1 MGDLSAQ
8 PPSVAKVAAAV
19 GKFGP
24 RAELNWAKHA
34 RCKTAIDKGN
44 QMIVRDQP
52 SSFKLFFIMQGSV
65 VPKILSRIIGV
76 ALLSVIVLLVD
87 QHVATLPHISI
98 QAMGIFGV
106 ALSLFLGFRNNA
118 AYDRWWEARKLWGSM
133 IADVRNLG
141 RHLCIFVGKGSERE
155 HILSCAVAFAHLH
168 RGFLRNV
175 DVRADIV
182 AWIGEEKSTAMIARA
197 NPADA
202 ALRSMA
208 DQTSKLS
215 EQDAISGFGLMTISQ
230 TLSSLALAQAG
241 CERIVTTPLPFV
253 YSLLVRRTTYLYC
266 GLLPFALIDATNWF
280 APVFA
285 AVVAYVFFG
294 LQAVTNELELPFRNV
309 QNGLPLDAMCRV
321 IEISVSEALDRP
333 APSALNATNYV
344 LT

>member
-1 MGDLSAQ
+1 
-8 PPSVAKVAAAV
+8 
-19 GKFGP
+19 
-24 RAELNWAKHA
+24 
-34 RCKTAIDKGN
+34 
-44 QMIVRDQP
+44 MIVREHP
-52 SSFKLFFIMQGSV
+52 SSLQLFFIMQGSV
-65 VPKILSRIIGV
+65 VPKLLGKIIIV
-76 ALLSVIVLLVD
+76 ALLSVLVLVVD
-87 QHVATLPHISI
+87 EHVVMLPHISI
-98 QAMGIFGV
+98 PAMGIFGV

-118 AYDRWWEARKLWGSM
+118 AYDRWWEARKLWGFM

-141 RHLCIFVGKGSERE
+141 RHMSIFVGKGEERTQM
-155 HILSCAVAFAHLH
+155 LSCVVAFAHLH

-182 AWIGEEKSTAMIARA
+182 DWIGDEKSAAMLARE

-202 ALRSMA
+202 ALQSMA
-208 DQTSKLS
+208 EHIGKLA
-215 EQDAISGFGLMTISQ
+215 EKDGISGFGQMAISQ

-266 GLLPFALIDATNWF
+266 WLLPFALIESTSWF

-309 QNGLPLDAMCRV
+309 QNGLPLDALCRV
-321 IEISVSEALDRP
+321 IEISVCEALDRQPPLAWP
-333 APSALNATNYV
+333 AANHV

>member
-1 MGDLSAQ
+1 
-8 PPSVAKVAAAV
+8 
-19 GKFGP
+19 
-24 RAELNWAKHA
+24 
-34 RCKTAIDKGN
+34 
-44 QMIVRDQP
+44 MIVRDHP
-52 SSFKLFFIMQGSV
+52 SSLQLFFVMQGSV
-65 VPKILSRIIGV
+65 VQKILGKVIGI
-76 ALLSVIVLLVD
+76 ALLSATILLVD
-87 QHVATLPHISI
+87 QHVGTLPHISI
-98 QAMGIFGV
+98 AAMGIFGV

-118 AYDRWWEARKLWGSM
+118 AYDRWWEARKLWGSI

-141 RHLCIFVGKGSERE
+141 RHMCMFVGRGVDRE
-155 HILSCAVAFAHLH
+155 NILSCAVAFAHLH
-168 RGFLRNV
+168 RGFLRDV

-182 AWIGEEKSTAMIARA
+182 NWVGVEMASAMIARK

-208 DQTSKLS
+208 EQIEKLI
-215 EQDAISGFGLMTISQ
+215 ERDAINGFGQMTISQ
-230 TLSSLALAQAG
+230 TLSSMARAQAG

-266 GLLPFALIDATNWF
+266 WLLPFALIEATSWF

-294 LQAVTNELELPFRNV
+294 LQEVTNELELPFHNI

-321 IEISVSEALDRP
+321 IEISVSEALNRCPPDYL
-333 APSALNATNYV
+333 AATNHV

>member
-1 MGDLSAQ
+1 
-8 PPSVAKVAAAV
+8 
-19 GKFGP
+19 
-24 RAELNWAKHA
+24 
-34 RCKTAIDKGN
+34 
-44 QMIVRDQP
+44 MIVRDPP
-52 SSFKLFFIMQGSV
+52 STLQLFFVVQGSV
-65 VPKILSRIIGV
+65 VPKILGKIIGIAV
-76 ALLSVIVLLVD
+76 LSLIVLLID
-87 QHVATLPHISI
+87 RHATSMPQISI
-98 QAMGIFGV
+98 AAMGIFGV

-118 AYDRWWEARKLWGSM
+118 AYDRWWEARKLWGVM

-141 RHLCIFVGKGSERE
+141 RHMSVFVGEGGDRE
-155 HILSCAVAFAHLH
+155 YLLSYAVAFAHLH

-175 DVRADIV
+175 QVRAEIV
-182 AWIGEEKSTAMIARA
+182 GWVGEPAADTLIARQ

-202 ALRSMA
+202 ALRAMA
-208 DQTSKLS
+208 ARMRQLGQHDG
-215 EQDAISGFGLMTISQ
+215 ISGFGQMTISQ

-266 GLLPFALIDATNWF
+266 LLLPFALIEATGWF
-280 APVFA
+280 APLFA

-321 IEISVSEALDRP
+321 IEISVAEALDRP
-333 APSALNATNYV
+333 APEALAAKDHV